1 MVWFKDRLV
10 VEEHNND
17 VAGLP
22 IAPAVLCEHV
32 SLVIHRAAAVT
43 EAALDSLSAT
53 TGVVNF
59 KRFKK
64 VKFVLLNVLVS
75 KTLVLILIII

>member
-1 MVWFKDRLV
+1 MVWFKDKLV
-10 VEEHNND
+10 VEQCND
-17 VAGLP
+17 DSTSLP

-32 SLVIHRAAAVT
+32 SLVVHRAAAVT

-59 KRFKK
+59 KRFRK
-64 VKFVLLNVLVS
+64 VIHRCCNIQGVVVS
-75 KTLVLILIII
+75 M